1 MAEFPR
7 QFIIFI
13 GMKPQNIFFFA
24 LQNESNDIQFL
35 LLPQKNREIK
45 TV

>member
-24 LQNESNDIQFL
+24 LQNEEPYPISLITTEKLKDY
-35 LLPQKNREIK
+35 
-45 TV
+45 